1 MTVALPQRLT
11 LEQFLTLP
19 YIDESPAWEFVQ
31 GEVSQKPMP
40 GGKHSRIQSRLVGV
54 INNAVDSPYEALTEL
69 RCTIGGRSIVPDI
82 AVLEQRQIPADEN
95 GEIISTGVSVAPAWI
110 IEILSPQQSQMK
122 VTRKILHSLR
132 HGGQLG
138 WLIDPEERVVL
149 VYRPDRLPEEW
160 TDDAELPTLTG
171 MSLLLTPE
179 QLFSW
184 LRINRR

>member
-19 YIDESPAWEFVQ
+19 YIEESPAWEFVQ
-31 GEVSQKPMP
+31 GEVTQKPMP
-40 GGKHSRIQSRLVGV
+40 GGKHSRIQSRLVSV

-69 RCTIGGRSIVPDI
+69 RCTVGGRSIVPDI
-82 AVLEQRQIPADEN
+82 AVLKHSQLPADEN
-95 GEIISTGVSVAPAWI
+95 GEIVSTGVSIAPNWI

-149 VYRPDRLPEEW
+149 VYHPDRLPEEW
-160 TDDAELPTLTG
+160 AEDAGLPVLPG
-171 MSLLLTPE
+171 LSLSLTPE

-184 LRINRR
+184 LRINRC